1 MSIRDLSY
9 ILNEAINV
17 VVLNQEGRLVDMYDG
32 KESISDEFM
41 DREID
46 QIIKVTFNTIWVK
59 IK

>member
-1 MSIRDLSY
+1 MTIRDFSY
-9 ILNEAINV
+9 ICNESINV
-17 VVLNQEGRLVDMYDG
+17 IVLNQEGRLLDMYDG
-32 KESISDEFM
+32 KNSIMEQFL

>member
-17 VVLNQEGRLVDMYDG
+17 VVLNQGGRLVDMYDG